1 MFGQGQVLEHSFYL
15 SLSMM
20 EVVHGKL
27 KKQFDVIVCDILNKD
42 KKKIPIPLLPLN
54 LVYDE
59 RFNVFG
65 TCSLIILSYEF
76 IKDLFA

>member
-20 EVVHGKL
+20 EAVHGKL

-42 KKKIPIPLLPLN
+42 KKKFQLR
-54 LVYDE
+54 Y
-59 RFNVFG
+59 
-65 TCSLIILSYEF
+65 SH
-76 IKDLFA
+76 